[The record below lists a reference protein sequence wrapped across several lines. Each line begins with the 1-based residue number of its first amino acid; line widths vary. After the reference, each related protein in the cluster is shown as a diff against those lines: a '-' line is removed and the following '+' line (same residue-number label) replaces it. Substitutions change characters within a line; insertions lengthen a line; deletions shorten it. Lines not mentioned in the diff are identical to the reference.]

1 MTNELLNI
9 NMESSDIDATWVRS
23 RYILASE
30 RKTST
35 RTYSRTANLNDAM
48 FGYKPVPYD
57 KFFDI
62 VKDSVDI
69 TLLRIIVDNNITC
82 SEKQIKVQLEMT
94 NQGWYDEFEPA
105 IDVLVEWKHK
115 ETIAE
120 VIKRLITTNKRALSA
135 MKRKAKNQ
143 DKLAQKIKNM
153 SAAER
158 AALKELL

>member
-1 MTNELLNI
+1 MKELLNI
-9 NMESSDIDATWVRS
+9 NMESSDIDETWVRS
-23 RYILASE
+23 NYILAAE

-35 RTYSRTANLNDAM
+35 RTAGRNATLNDAM
-48 FGYKPVPYD
+48 FGYGLVPYD

-62 VKDSVDI
+62 IKSAVDI
-69 TLLRIIVDNNITC
+69 KLLQIIVDNNITC
-82 SEKQIKVQLEMT
+82 TEKQIKVQMEMT
-94 NQGWYDEFEPA
+94 NEGWYDEFEPA
-105 IDVLVEWKHK
+105 IYLVVEWKHK

-120 VIKRLITTNKRALSA
+120 VIKRLITTNKRALTA

-153 SAAER
+153 SAADR